1 MKLEELLDEWL
12 ESVGGTV
19 KERTWLQYRHIVD
32 AHIKPY
38 FVDVEVDEITTK
50 DLQKYVGILGE
61 RGNKKTG
68 KKLGGGSITLILSV
82 FKMVLN
88 YAIMNKYI
96 GSSPLV
102 GVRQK
107 KKVSKKVEAF
117 TKEEQQKIEILA
129 QTKRKYFGVML
140 ALYTGV
146 RIGELLALKWEDFD
160 ERESIIKIS
169 KTTYMLKKD
178 NGTWEQINDSPKTQS
193 SVREIPIATKIKKLL
208 LAHKKQSNSE
218 YIIDNIGKQMQ
229 IRHYQFTFEYMLKKL
244 NIQHKGFH
252 ALRHTFATRALECG
266 VDIKTLS
273 ELLGHSKTSI
283 TLDRYVHTSM
293 AQKKKAIN
301 LLCKSNRF
309 N

>member
-1 MKLEELLDEWL
+1 
-12 ESVGGTV
+12 
-19 KERTWLQYRHIVD
+19 
-32 AHIKPY
+32 
-38 FVDVEVDEITTK
+38 
-50 DLQKYVGILGE
+50 
-61 RGNKKTG
+61 
-68 KKLGGGSITLILSV
+68 
-82 FKMVLN
+82 
-88 YAIMNKYI
+88 MNKYI

-102 GVRQK
+102 GVRQNK
-107 KKVSKKVEAF
+107 KASKKVEAF

-129 QTKRKYFGVML
+129 QTKRKYFGIMF

-160 ERESIIKIS
+160 ERESIIKVS

-301 LLCKSNRF
+301 LLCKSNSL